1 MLRNVARQLQEDKGV
16 TIRQPSTAF
25 FGVSS
30 ADRYRT
36 ITERRGRPTY
46 PFSFNISRGE
56 SLLNGFFTRLAL
68 TEFQINW
75 GLPNI
80 SSAWKNN
87 QIFLVRPAPAAPF
100 LITLADNFYTPQDV
114 ADVIQDIVQTAFPAI
129 AFTAACDKSTG
140 IIGFSANVNISFR
153 PVNLNGIYKELFDML
168 NFSYNAVAQGTTPA
182 LTVYTGIPV
191 LRFTDYIDIVCD
203 QLTAV
208 QDVKDT
214 STSKTPRDVVA
225 RIYLD
230 EATPSDATYQ
240 NPVATEIRDN
250 AFVVT
255 GYNTPAIGSGAKNNG
270 VRPFIIYRQFANP
283 KQIKW
288 EQSVPLGNVIFEIY
302 DDQGRSI
309 QQMLNAASNPATGT
323 TPLQYAL
330 TCDWN
335 ASLLISEN

>member
-1 MLRNVARQLQEDKGV
+1 MIRNVSRQLQEDRGV

-36 ITERRGRPTY
+36 ITERRTRPTY

-80 SSAWKNN
+80 SSAWGNN
-87 QIFLVRPAPAAPF
+87 TIIFKQPAPAVPF
-100 LITLADNFYTPQDV
+100 LITLPDQFYTPQDV
-114 ADVIQDIVQTAFPAI
+114 ADVIQNIIQFAFPAI
-129 AFTAACDKSTG
+129 AFLAQCDKATG
-140 IIGFSANVNISFR
+140 IINFSANVNISFS
-153 PVNLNGIYKELFDML
+153 PVNLNAVYKELFDML

-182 LTVYTGIPV
+182 LGVNTGIPV
-191 LRFTDYIDIVCD
+191 LRFTEYIDVVCE

-214 STSKTPRDVVA
+214 STSKTPRDILA

-240 NPVATEIRDN
+240 NLVATEIRDN
-250 AFVVT
+250 AFAIT
-255 GYNTPAIGSGAKNNG
+255 GYNTNAIGSGAKNNG
-270 VRPFIIYRQFANP
+270 VRPFIIYRQFATP

-288 EQSVPLGNVIFEIY
+288 EQALPLGNVIFEIY

-309 QQMLNAASNPATGT
+309 QRLLNTAGGI
-323 TPLQYAL
+323 PLQYAL